1 VNDRRFIGSLTGL
14 RFVAAAT
21 VAIGH
26 GAPSLAQG
34 GLSEF
39 IAQVSSIG
47 MTMFFMLS
55 GFVLWLNYAER
66 FQSQPLGSALREFI
80 VARFARLYP
89 MYAVVVLAIVTYLMI
104 TRGLSAPSL
113 SLESGG
119 AFSVRSTGQAVRG
132 GRVSSAQDRARR
144 SEPRIP
150 ASNSRAT
157 IAPRLRT
164 SSLV

>member
-1 VNDRRFIGSLTGL
+1 MWDVTALRVEHIPTTNCPNRAGPNARLPLTGSPRVGHQGIGLPAGPAVSTTAVVPTQLSGLPRNVNDQRFIGSLTGL

-55 GFVLWLNYAER
+55 GFVLW
-66 FQSQPLGSALREFI
+66 
-80 VARFARLYP
+80 
-89 MYAVVVLAIVTYLMI
+89 
-104 TRGLSAPSL
+104 
-113 SLESGG
+113 
-119 AFSVRSTGQAVRG
+119 
-132 GRVSSAQDRARR
+132 
-144 SEPRIP
+144 
-150 ASNSRAT
+150 
-157 IAPRLRT
+157 
-164 SSLV
+164 